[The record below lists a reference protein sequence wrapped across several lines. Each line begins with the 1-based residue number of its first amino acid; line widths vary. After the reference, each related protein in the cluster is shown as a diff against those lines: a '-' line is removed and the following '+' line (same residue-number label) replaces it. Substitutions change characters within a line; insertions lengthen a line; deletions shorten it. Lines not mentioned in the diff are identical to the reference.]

1 MKGKGHIWGWLWVF
15 FLLLTHS
22 ATAQYVKIG
31 DGSYAGTLGGPMLA
45 STSRDT
51 QTSRFAYIIP
61 KSALGNMIHLDTL
74 TSIEFYRVSGSAPN
88 TSTDCKI
95 WLNNTSRGDFG
106 TGKLHFPT
114 ESNNAQLVFSGSPS
128 SYIGGTEKFYKIP
141 LNNKPYV
148 FDTTLGD
155 NLVLLVEYSQTKKQN
170 SVLQWYFEGPAT
182 VSAYALNQVKY
193 GIGISPIDS
202 LPSSSSYHPTMIF
215 NYPKFNQDLAIIKVY
230 ALGKIPLPLGKPDS
244 VQALVRNVGKKTI
257 SGFPVYTNSIGYN
270 KQKDSFQVTLL
281 PGEEL
286 FVNVPSL
293 NPLNGGLDSIYV
305 TCKDKNNSNNSGVSF
320 RLGNPNVYSYRDVT
334 LSPAPGGIG
343 FNGTTGDFVARFFSN
358 SPKYINQ
365 VTVAFG
371 SGGEPFKLG
380 IWRCDSITK
389 KPSTLIYQSDSLT
402 SKAGNYI
409 LDFKKPVAINGSF
422 FVGVR
427 QLGTSNVAFGY
438 QTETPVRPKTF
449 YYVEPL
455 GTTNWV
461 DFAPDAPFKFL
472 IEPRLQADIDVAAIS
487 IDQPRDSINKYNKDT
502 IAPEG
507 IVGNIG
513 VQNAKDSFDIRCEI
527 WFGANKQYA
536 QTIRDTLSSGQK
548 RKYTFP
554 RTFIP
559 SAYGEHKVW
568 LIVKKLGDQVSDNDT
583 QTRFFYVGVKRDV
596 MINSVYE
603 PGEGSGYNYKTDTI
617 MPMANIQNVGYDN
630 SPTFTVRCRM
640 FQGTKVVYNQTQF
653 LTLPK
658 FQSKILFWPTY
669 KCSDTGKIKVVF
681 TTEMATDAYK
691 PNDTQSRTIFI
702 RKIVDIGIDS
712 LTSPSETTFHKP
724 GSALPIRYFIY
735 NDGLVAA
742 FNVPFYCAIYGP
754 GGNRLYYDSVKAYL
768 QGLFGTYL
776 TMPKNF
782 TPSKLGQYK
791 LVVKTRYNLD
801 LFNENDSMVRYFN
814 VGKPHD
820 FKAIEIKRPSKGE
833 VVSIGKPSIAPKFT
847 IQNLG
852 YLKNTGPAVCEVFY
866 KGNRIYYDIKNI
878 TLDTGKT
885 DTVVFA
891 ATLRP
896 MNVGEFTIRCY
907 ANLGSDLDRSNDT
920 LVHEF
925 NAVVGRDAYPMAVR
939 TFNDSSTFD
948 LSDTLQWADVTI
960 ENQGADSI
968 RKVLVNISIFE
979 NGQRTAFVS
988 QVTQLAGKQ
997 VGQLRF
1003 NLQHRFSRVGIANLL
1018 VYTSSFED
1026 QNIFNDSLWKPL
1038 NIALFQ
1044 DLKLI
1049 KVAQPDKSS
1058 KLVKNDSI
1066 RYPRVQ
1072 YTNVGQKN
1080 PNYENRIIYQVSQPS
1095 SGKVLFL
1102 DTLSVGSINV
1112 GDTAWTSSTKALTF
1126 SEAGAYL
1133 MTCFLEQSKD
1143 GVTSNDTL
1151 QYILFVEE
1159 PVNTVDLACEWRIYP
1174 NPANDVLEI
1183 QSRHSDHELH
1193 LELFDVNGRLVY
1205 QESFTNS
1212 IHQINTKAFAS
1223 GFYALKLHSE
1233 KESITRSIVIC
1244 HP

>member
-814 VGKPHD
+814 VGKPRD

-1133 MTCFLEQSKD
+1133 MTCFLDQSKD

-1159 PVNTVDLACEWRIYP
+1159 AVNTVDLACEWRIYP

>member
-1 MKGKGHIWGWLWVF
+1 
-15 FLLLTHS
+15 
-22 ATAQYVKIG
+22 
-31 DGSYAGTLGGPMLA
+31 
-45 STSRDT
+45 
-51 QTSRFAYIIP
+51 
-61 KSALGNMIHLDTL
+61 
-74 TSIEFYRVSGSAPN
+74 
-88 TSTDCKI
+88 
-95 WLNNTSRGDFG
+95 
-106 TGKLHFPT
+106 
-114 ESNNAQLVFSGSPS
+114 
-128 SYIGGTEKFYKIP
+128 
-141 LNNKPYV
+141 
-148 FDTTLGD
+148 
-155 NLVLLVEYSQTKKQN
+155 
-170 SVLQWYFEGPAT
+170 
-182 VSAYALNQVKY
+182 
-193 GIGISPIDS
+193 
-202 LPSSSSYHPTMIF
+202 
-215 NYPKFNQDLAIIKVY
+215 
-230 ALGKIPLPLGKPDS
+230 
-244 VQALVRNVGKKTI
+244 
-257 SGFPVYTNSIGYN
+257 
-270 KQKDSFQVTLL
+270 
-281 PGEEL
+281 
-286 FVNVPSL
+286 
-293 NPLNGGLDSIYV
+293 
-305 TCKDKNNSNNSGVSF
+305 
-320 RLGNPNVYSYRDVT
+320 
-334 LSPAPGGIG
+334 
-343 FNGTTGDFVARFFSN
+343 
-358 SPKYINQ
+358 
-365 VTVAFG
+365 
-371 SGGEPFKLG
+371 
-380 IWRCDSITK
+380 
-389 KPSTLIYQSDSLT
+389 
-402 SKAGNYI
+402 
-409 LDFKKPVAINGSF
+409 
-422 FVGVR
+422 
-427 QLGTSNVAFGY
+427 
-438 QTETPVRPKTF
+438 
-449 YYVEPL
+449 
-455 GTTNWV
+455 
-461 DFAPDAPFKFL
+461 
-472 IEPRLQADIDVAAIS
+472 
-487 IDQPRDSINKYNKDT
+487 
-502 IAPEG
+502 
-507 IVGNIG
+507 
-513 VQNAKDSFDIRCEI
+513 
-527 WFGANKQYA
+527 
-536 QTIRDTLSSGQK
+536 
-548 RKYTFP
+548 
-554 RTFIP
+554 
-559 SAYGEHKVW
+559 
-568 LIVKKLGDQVSDNDT
+568 
-583 QTRFFYVGVKRDV
+583 
-596 MINSVYE
+596 
-603 PGEGSGYNYKTDTI
+603 
-617 MPMANIQNVGYDN
+617 
-630 SPTFTVRCRM
+630 M

-724 GSALPIRYFIY
+724 GSALPIKYFIY

-833 VVSIGKPSIAPKFT
+833 VVSIGKPSIAPKFA

-920 LVHEF
+920 LVHAF

-1049 KVAQPDKSS
+1049 KAAQPDKSS

-1183 QSRHSDHELH
+1183 QSRHSDHEMH
-1193 LELFDVNGRLVY
+1193 LELVDVNGRLVY

>member
-833 VVSIGKPSIAPKFT
+833 VVSIGKPSIAPKFA

>member
-1 MKGKGHIWGWLWVF
+1 MKRKGHVWGWFWVF
-15 FLLLTHS
+15 FLLLTQS

-31 DGSYAGTLGGPMLA
+31 EGSYAGTLGGPMVA

-230 ALGKIPLPLGKPDS
+230 TLGKIPLPLGKPDS

-371 SGGEPFKLG
+371 SGGEPFKVG

-389 KPSTLIYQSDSLT
+389 KPGTLIYQSDSLT

-724 GSALPIRYFIY
+724 GSALPIKYFIY

-833 VVSIGKPSIAPKFT
+833 VVSIGKPSIAPKFA

-920 LVHEF
+920 LVHAF

-1049 KVAQPDKSS
+1049 KAAQPDKSS

-1159 PVNTVDLACEWRIYP
+1159 AVNTVDLACEWRIYP

-1183 QSRHSDHELH
+1183 QSRHSDHEMH
-1193 LELFDVNGRLVY
+1193 LELVDVNGRLVY

>member
-1 MKGKGHIWGWLWVF
+1 MKRKGHVWGWFWVF
-15 FLLLTHS
+15 FLLLTQG

-230 ALGKIPLPLGKPDS
+230 TLGKIPLPLGKPDS

-293 NPLNGGLDSIYV
+293 NPLNCGLDSIYV

-371 SGGEPFKLG
+371 SGGEPFKVG

-389 KPSTLIYQSDSLT
+389 KPGTLIYQSDSLT

-724 GSALPIRYFIY
+724 GSALPIKYFIY

-833 VVSIGKPSIAPKFT
+833 VVSIGKPSIAPKFA

-885 DTVVFA
+885 DTIVFA

-1049 KVAQPDKSS
+1049 KAAQPDKSS

-1133 MTCFLEQSKD
+1133 MTCILEQSKD

-1183 QSRHSDHELH
+1183 QSRHSDHEMH
-1193 LELFDVNGRLVY
+1193 LELVDVNGRLVY

>member
-106 TGKLHFPT
+106 TGKLHFPA

-230 ALGKIPLPLGKPDS
+230 TLGKIPLPLGKPDS

-371 SGGEPFKLG
+371 SGGEPFKVG

-389 KPSTLIYQSDSLT
+389 KPGTLIYQSDSLT

-724 GSALPIRYFIY
+724 GSALPIKYFIY

-791 LVVKTRYNLD
+791 FVVKTRYNLD

-833 VVSIGKPSIAPKFT
+833 VVSIGKPSIAPKFA

-939 TFNDSSTFD
+939 TFNDNSTFD

-1049 KVAQPDKSS
+1049 KAAQPDKSS

-1183 QSRHSDHELH
+1183 QSPHSDHEMH
-1193 LELFDVNGRLVY
+1193 LELIDVNGRLVY

>member
-1 MKGKGHIWGWLWVF
+1 MKGKGHIWGWFWGF
-15 FLLLTHS
+15 FLLLTQS

-31 DGSYAGTLGGPMLA
+31 DGSYAGTLGGPMVA

-230 ALGKIPLPLGKPDS
+230 TLGKIPLPLGKPDS

-371 SGGEPFKLG
+371 SGGEPFKVG

-389 KPSTLIYQSDSLT
+389 KPGTLIYQSDSLT

-658 FQSKILFWPTY
+658 FQSKILFWPT
-669 KCSDTGKIKVVF
+669 
-681 TTEMATDAYK
+681 
-691 PNDTQSRTIFI
+691 
-702 RKIVDIGIDS
+702 
-712 LTSPSETTFHKP
+712 
-724 GSALPIRYFIY
+724 
-735 NDGLVAA
+735 
-742 FNVPFYCAIYGP
+742 
-754 GGNRLYYDSVKAYL
+754 
-768 QGLFGTYL
+768 
-776 TMPKNF
+776 
-782 TPSKLGQYK
+782 
-791 LVVKTRYNLD
+791 
-801 LFNENDSMVRYFN
+801 
-814 VGKPHD
+814 
-820 FKAIEIKRPSKGE
+820 
-833 VVSIGKPSIAPKFT
+833 
-847 IQNLG
+847 
-852 YLKNTGPAVCEVFY
+852 
-866 KGNRIYYDIKNI
+866 
-878 TLDTGKT
+878 
-885 DTVVFA
+885 
-891 ATLRP
+891 
-896 MNVGEFTIRCY
+896 
-907 ANLGSDLDRSNDT
+907 
-920 LVHEF
+920 
-925 NAVVGRDAYPMAVR
+925 
-939 TFNDSSTFD
+939 
-948 LSDTLQWADVTI
+948 
-960 ENQGADSI
+960 
-968 RKVLVNISIFE
+968 
-979 NGQRTAFVS
+979 
-988 QVTQLAGKQ
+988 
-997 VGQLRF
+997 
-1003 NLQHRFSRVGIANLL
+1003 
-1018 VYTSSFED
+1018 
-1026 QNIFNDSLWKPL
+1026 
-1038 NIALFQ
+1038 
-1044 DLKLI
+1044 
-1049 KVAQPDKSS
+1049 
-1058 KLVKNDSI
+1058 
-1066 RYPRVQ
+1066 
-1072 YTNVGQKN
+1072 
-1080 PNYENRIIYQVSQPS
+1080 
-1095 SGKVLFL
+1095 
-1102 DTLSVGSINV
+1102 
-1112 GDTAWTSSTKALTF
+1112 
-1126 SEAGAYL
+1126 
-1133 MTCFLEQSKD
+1133 
-1143 GVTSNDTL
+1143 
-1151 QYILFVEE
+1151 
-1159 PVNTVDLACEWRIYP
+1159 
-1174 NPANDVLEI
+1174 
-1183 QSRHSDHELH
+1183 
-1193 LELFDVNGRLVY
+1193 
-1205 QESFTNS
+1205 
-1212 IHQINTKAFAS
+1212 
-1223 GFYALKLHSE
+1223 
-1233 KESITRSIVIC
+1233 
-1244 HP
+1244 

>member
-1 MKGKGHIWGWLWVF
+1 MKRKGHVWGWFWGF
-15 FLLLTHS
+15 FLLLTQS

-230 ALGKIPLPLGKPDS
+230 TLGKIPLPLGKPDS

-293 NPLNGGLDSIYV
+293 NPLNCGLDSIYV

-371 SGGEPFKLG
+371 SGGEPFKVG

-389 KPSTLIYQSDSLT
+389 KPGTLIYQSDSLT

-724 GSALPIRYFIY
+724 GSALPIKYFIY

-833 VVSIGKPSIAPKFT
+833 VVSIGKPSIAPKFA
-847 IQNLG
+847 IHNLG

-885 DTVVFA
+885 DTIVFA

-1049 KVAQPDKSS
+1049 KAAQPDKSS

-1133 MTCFLEQSKD
+1133 MTCILEQSKD

-1183 QSRHSDHELH
+1183 QSRHSDHEMH
-1193 LELFDVNGRLVY
+1193 LELVDVNGRLVY

>member
-1 MKGKGHIWGWLWVF
+1 MKGKGHIWGWFWGF
-15 FLLLTHS
+15 FLLLTQS

-31 DGSYAGTLGGPMLA
+31 DGSYAGTLGGPMVA

-114 ESNNAQLVFSGSPS
+114 ESNNAQLVFSGRPS

-202 LPSSSSYHPTMIF
+202 LPSSSSYHPTIIF

-230 ALGKIPLPLGKPDS
+230 TLGKIPLPLGKPDS

-371 SGGEPFKLG
+371 SGGEPFKVG

-389 KPSTLIYQSDSLT
+389 KPGTLIYQSDSLT

-724 GSALPIRYFIY
+724 GSALPIKYFIY

-754 GGNRLYYDSVKAYL
+754 GGNRLYYDSVKVYL

-833 VVSIGKPSIAPKFT
+833 VVSIGKPSIAPKFA

-1049 KVAQPDKSS
+1049 KAAQPDKSS

-1159 PVNTVDLACEWRIYP
+1159 AVNTVDLACEWRIYP

-1183 QSRHSDHELH
+1183 QSRHSDHEMH
-1193 LELFDVNGRLVY
+1193 LELVDVNGRLVY

>member
-230 ALGKIPLPLGKPDS
+230 TLGKIPLPLGKPDS

-371 SGGEPFKLG
+371 SGGEPFKVG

-389 KPSTLIYQSDSLT
+389 KPGTLIYQSDSLT

-724 GSALPIRYFIY
+724 GSALPIKYFIY

-754 GGNRLYYDSVKAYL
+754 GGNRLYYDSVKVYL

-833 VVSIGKPSIAPKFT
+833 VVSIGKPSIAPKFA

-1049 KVAQPDKSS
+1049 KAAQPDKSS

-1159 PVNTVDLACEWRIYP
+1159 AVNTVDLACEWRIYP

-1183 QSRHSDHELH
+1183 QSRHSDHEMH
-1193 LELFDVNGRLVY
+1193 LELVDVNGRLVY

>member
-1 MKGKGHIWGWLWVF
+1 MKRKGHVWGWFWGF
-15 FLLLTHS
+15 FLLLTQS

-31 DGSYAGTLGGPMLA
+31 DGSYAGTLGGPMVA

-202 LPSSSSYHPTMIF
+202 LPSSSSYHPTIIF

-230 ALGKIPLPLGKPDS
+230 TLGKIPLPLGKPDS

-371 SGGEPFKLG
+371 SGGEPFKVG

-389 KPSTLIYQSDSLT
+389 KPGTLIYQSDSLT

-724 GSALPIRYFIY
+724 GSALPIKYFIY

-833 VVSIGKPSIAPKFT
+833 VVSIGKPSIAPKFA

-885 DTVVFA
+885 DTVVFT

-920 LVHEF
+920 LVHAF

-1049 KVAQPDKSS
+1049 KAAQPDKSS

-1159 PVNTVDLACEWRIYP
+1159 AVNTVDLACEWRIYP

-1183 QSRHSDHELH
+1183 QSRHSDHEMH
-1193 LELFDVNGRLVY
+1193 LELVDVNGRLVY

>member
-1 MKGKGHIWGWLWVF
+1 MKRKGHVWGWFWGF
-15 FLLLTHS
+15 FLLLTQS

-230 ALGKIPLPLGKPDS
+230 TLGKIPLPLGKPDS

-293 NPLNGGLDSIYV
+293 NPLNCGLDSIYV

-371 SGGEPFKLG
+371 SGGEPFKVG

-389 KPSTLIYQSDSLT
+389 KPGTLIYQSDSLT

-724 GSALPIRYFIY
+724 GSALPIKYFIY

-833 VVSIGKPSIAPKFT
+833 VVSIGKPSIAPKFA
-847 IQNLG
+847 IHNLG

-885 DTVVFA
+885 DTIVFA

-1049 KVAQPDKSS
+1049 KAAQPDKSS

-1183 QSRHSDHELH
+1183 QSRHSDHEMH
-1193 LELFDVNGRLVY
+1193 LELVDVNGRLVY

>member
-1 MKGKGHIWGWLWVF
+1 MKRKGHVWGWFWGF
-15 FLLLTHS
+15 FLLLTQS

-230 ALGKIPLPLGKPDS
+230 TLGKIPLPLGKPDS

-371 SGGEPFKLG
+371 SGGEPFKVG

-389 KPSTLIYQSDSLT
+389 KPGTLIYQSDSLT

-724 GSALPIRYFIY
+724 GSALPIKYFIY

-833 VVSIGKPSIAPKFT
+833 VVSIGKPSIAPKFA

-885 DTVVFA
+885 DTIVFA

-1049 KVAQPDKSS
+1049 KAAQPDKSS

-1159 PVNTVDLACEWRIYP
+1159 AVNTVDLACEWRIYP

-1183 QSRHSDHELH
+1183 QSRHSDHEMH
-1193 LELFDVNGRLVY
+1193 LELVDVNGRLVY

>member
-170 SVLQWYFEGPAT
+170 SVLQLYIEGPAT

-230 ALGKIPLPLGKPDS
+230 TLGKSPLPLGKPDS

-371 SGGEPFKLG
+371 SGGEPFKVG

-389 KPSTLIYQSDSLT
+389 KPGTLIYQSDSLT

-603 PGEGSGYNYKTDTI
+603 PGEGNGYNYKTDTI

-724 GSALPIRYFIY
+724 GSALPIKYFIY

-833 VVSIGKPSIAPKFT
+833 VVSIGKPSIAPKFA

-1049 KVAQPDKSS
+1049 KAAQPDKSS

-1159 PVNTVDLACEWRIYP
+1159 AVNTVDLACEWRIYP

-1183 QSRHSDHELH
+1183 QSRHSDHEMH
-1193 LELFDVNGRLVY
+1193 LELVDVNGRLVY

>member
-1133 MTCFLEQSKD
+1133 MTCFLDQSKD

-1159 PVNTVDLACEWRIYP
+1159 AVNTVDLACEWRIYP